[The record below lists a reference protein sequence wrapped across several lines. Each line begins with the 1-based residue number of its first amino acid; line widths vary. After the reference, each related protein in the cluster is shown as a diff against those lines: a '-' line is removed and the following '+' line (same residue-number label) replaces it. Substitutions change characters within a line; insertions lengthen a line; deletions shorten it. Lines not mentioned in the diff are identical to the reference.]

1 MNESGSWFWQCSVN
15 ALLLSS
21 PCFVPSASLTKWKKR
36 APPPVDLSILLL
48 RQLDRFHVRRV
59 CGCHPEHLI
68 LSGTRCLGQ
77 VLILSQVELLSERA
91 HIKDSPQK
99 DWKHIQIQH
108 PLLDCRG
115 NSHKQICI
123 WAKKRI
129 HWGAEL
135 FKLQKQRSKQERGL
149 LKTKPKIESEALVPG
164 SNLTVGSCYITACAF
179 QINIWVTLS
188 SSTAVFPEANVK
200 LGYKVKLLHSPS
212 ALRPNYPLWLQL
224 EARVFLAAVSV
235 NELKGFS
242 HLSHRALQ
250 LPAVSIAW
258 VTTVGATQQ
267 TNNRNCQDILRWH
280 ITVRKLFFPL
290 FKRANSSA
298 KLNFMW
304 KNYSNRI

>member
-1 MNESGSWFWQCSVN
+1 MVAIPNTSFCQGPDVLGRSWF
-15 ALLLSS
+15 
-21 PCFVPSASLTKWKKR
+21 SAKWSFCLN
-36 APPPVDLSILLL
+36 VHTL
-48 RQLDRFHVRRV
+48 RIHHRRT
-59 CGCHPEHLI
+59 LN
-68 LSGTRCLGQ
+68 
-77 VLILSQVELLSERA
+77 
-91 HIKDSPQK
+91 
-99 DWKHIQIQH
+99 WKHIIQIQH

-123 WAKKRI
+123 RAKKRI

-135 FKLQKQRSKQERGL
+135 FKLQKQRSKQESGV

-179 QINIWVTLS
+179 QINIWVALS

-200 LGYKVKLLHSPS
+200 LRYKVKLLHSPS

-280 ITVRKLFFPL
+280 ITVRELFFFPFSFL
-290 FKRANSSA
+290 NEPTVQQNWISCG
-298 KLNFMW
+298 KLQ
-304 KNYSNRI
+304 